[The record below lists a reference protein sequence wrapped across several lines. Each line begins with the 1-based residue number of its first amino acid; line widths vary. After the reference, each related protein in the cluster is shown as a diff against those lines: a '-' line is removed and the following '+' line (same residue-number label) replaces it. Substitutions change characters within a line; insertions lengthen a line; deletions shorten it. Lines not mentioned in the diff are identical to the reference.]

1 MAQKKKSSSDNNIAR
16 NRRAK
21 HDYLILETFE
31 AGLALTGTE
40 VKSARNRQVSLQHSY
55 IQPRGKEL
63 FLVGANIAPYLE
75 GSHENHDPERP
86 RKLLLKRREIDH
98 IQDELQTKGLTV
110 IPIRMYLKKGWAK
123 LEIGIAK
130 GKKLYD
136 KRQDLKEQDAKRQ
149 IERALRAKYG

>member
-63 FLVGANIAPYLE
+63 FLVGANIALYLE

-98 IQDELQTKGLTV
+98 I
-110 IPIRMYLKKGWAK
+110 
-123 LEIGIAK
+123 
-130 GKKLYD
+130 
-136 KRQDLKEQDAKRQ
+136 
-149 IERALRAKYG
+149 